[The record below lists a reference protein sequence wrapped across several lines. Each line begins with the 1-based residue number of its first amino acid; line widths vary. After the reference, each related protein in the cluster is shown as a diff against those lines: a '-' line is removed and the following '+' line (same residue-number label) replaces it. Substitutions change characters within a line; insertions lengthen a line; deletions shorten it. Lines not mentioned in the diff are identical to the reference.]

1 MNLSLFKRN
10 YYCLVAGLPDI
21 IIDGNKLQE
30 TSLEF
35 KNEIAAQ
42 LHPSDYKLVE
52 MLYLSYDNSNLLH
65 LLLKQSKKFIT
76 QGNYTKDYLEEQIKE
91 PTDIAEYMK
100 QLIYKFISE
109 TPDDS
114 DLNIENELQSYY
126 YQHVLRVNNKFLNQW
141 FKFDMNV
148 KNILTSINS
157 RKYGYDVE
165 KQLISV
171 NTDNDVYEILL
182 KGSAK
187 ADLLADE
194 VPFADK
200 IIQIAESEMAIIDK
214 EKAIDNI
221 KWEFLDENTFFDYF
235 SIEKILSFVIKL
247 SIAERWLKLDNEA
260 GKALFE
266 RLINDMRMNYKFPEE
281 FSVKS
286 KIEVQNH

>member
-1 MNLSLFKRN
+1 
-10 YYCLVAGLPDI
+10 
-21 IIDGNKLQE
+21 
-30 TSLEF
+30 
-35 KNEIAAQ
+35 
-42 LHPSDYKLVE
+42 
-52 MLYLSYDNSNLLH
+52 
-65 LLLKQSKKFIT
+65 
-76 QGNYTKDYLEEQIKE
+76 
-91 PTDIAEYMK
+91 MK

-126 YQHVLRVNNKFLNQW
+126 FQHVLQVNNKFLSQW

-194 VPFADK
+194 VPFANK

-247 SIAERWLKLDNEA
+247 SIAERWLKLDNET